1 MSNNK
6 ILPYLPIKNSH
17 QKTSLYDIANA
28 KHSPFANLKV
38 KGPYH
43 VMMTFAYMDELA
55 SNAGTWQHIA
65 SDILELC
72 QPHHRIWSELLALK
86 LPDFEI
92 KLNWFVFTKIS
103 VDNSGKFKF
112 TVNAMT
118 NLKLLFLPAI
128 LTKVS
133 TIEFPEILLPV
144 KSMSMTAILE
154 CHDYKL
160 TGLCQESDSKCLQC
174 PKDQTFCKYRGSCL
188 R

>member
-1 MSNNK
+1 MV
-6 ILPYLPIKNSH
+6 PA
-17 QKTSLYDIANA
+17 TSQWIC
-28 KHSPFANLKV
+28 F
-38 KGPYH
+38 
-43 VMMTFAYMDELA
+43 
-55 SNAGTWQHIA
+55 
-65 SDILELC
+65 
-72 QPHHRIWSELLALK
+72 ELLALK

-133 TIEFPEILLPV
+133 TIQFPEILLPI

-174 PKDQTFCKYRGSCL
+174 KACSLDLYMFKLEKSYIF
-188 R
+188 